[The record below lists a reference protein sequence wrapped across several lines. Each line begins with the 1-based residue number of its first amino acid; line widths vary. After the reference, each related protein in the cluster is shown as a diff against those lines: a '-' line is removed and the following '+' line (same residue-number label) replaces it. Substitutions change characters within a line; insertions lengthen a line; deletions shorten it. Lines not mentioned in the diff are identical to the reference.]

1 MSRDTATRYPGLTG
15 LGLRRELID
24 DLLAAPA
31 GQVDFLELA
40 PENWMEMGGSSR
52 RKLDALAERYPLV
65 CHGLSLSLGGPAPL
79 DEGFLLRLK
88 AFLDHYHIEL
98 YTEHLSY
105 CSDDGH
111 LYDLLP
117 LPFTAEAVRH
127 VAQRIRRV
135 QQILERPLAVENA
148 SFYVHAPISEMN
160 ELQFI
165 QAVLD
170 AADCQLHLD
179 VNNIHVN
186 SVNFAYDASA
196 FLAALPAGRV
206 NYIHVAGHYRQ
217 SADLIIDTHG
227 ADVID
232 PVWVLLQQAYSHCGI
247 QPTLLERD
255 FNIPPLAELQLE
267 LEQIRAI
274 QQRVRNAEA
283 CHG

>member
-1 MSRDTATRYPGLTG
+1 MSRDTANRYPGLTG

-206 NYIHVAGHYRQ
+206 NYIHVAGHHREP
-217 SADLIIDTHG
+217 DGLLIDTHG
-227 ADVID
+227 AEVIADV
-232 PVWVLLQQAYSHCGI
+232 WQLLDAAYRRTGPL
-247 QPTLLERD
+247 PTCLERD
-255 FNIPPLAELQLE
+255 FDFPPLAELGAE
-267 LEQIRAI
+267 VAQIARMQRRAGATA
-274 QQRVRNAEA
+274 VAA
-283 CHG
+283 